1 MRILIDT
8 NIFIYREDDQ
18 VLSENQQN
26 LNKILFGIGAL
37 QIIHPLSVKEIE
49 KNSDARKKKIMLSKI
64 RAYPQLES
72 PPDPISDAGFCAQIT
87 PKPGTNDEIDNA
99 LLYCVYR
106 DAVDYLITEDRKLTA
121 KASRLG
127 IDDRVFLLSDA
138 LGFFQQFIITEKPI
152 APPGLE
158 EDFIYNLDLS
168 DPIFDTLKEDYK
180 EFEGWFKKISRQGRK
195 CWVHYNP
202 DESLG
207 ALLIYKIEDEPL
219 DTIPPFPKKQKV
231 KISTFIVRHIGQKIG
246 ELFIKL
252 AVDIAIKNKTE
263 EIYLTH
269 FTKPDDR
276 LVELITEY
284 GFTFSA
290 KNKRGEEIFIKNIF
304 ADPVRVVG
312 LPPLEV
318 SREYYPSFYDGDGV
332 SKYFVPIWP
341 ENHERLFTDFKGSR
355 QTKLPEHSG
364 MFIIEGN
371 TIKKAYLSRTRNKQ
385 IAPGDLLLFYR
396 SKDLKMVTS
405 IGVIETVHRN
415 LKAAD
420 EIMKIVGKRTVY
432 NRDEI
437 ERMPKPVTVIMFRFH
452 LHVKNPVS
460 YKRLKELGILTF
472 APQSITKISEEN
484 YNNLI
489 EACGID
495 RRFTVH

>member
-8 NIFIYREDDQ
+8 NIFINREGDQ
-18 VLSENQQN
+18 VLSENQQA
-26 LNKILFGIGAL
+26 LSRILHEIGAL
-37 QIIHPLSVKEIE
+37 QIVHPLSVRELA
-49 KNSDARKKKIMLSKI
+49 KNSNPEKQRVMISKI

-72 PPDPISDAGFCAQIT
+72 PPDPMLDAGFCAQIT
-87 PKPGTNDEIDNA
+87 PKPGTNDGIDDA

-106 DAVDYLITEDRKLTA
+106 DAVDYLITEDRKIIA

-127 IDDRVFLLSDA
+127 IDDRVFLISDA
-138 LGFFQQFIITEKPI
+138 LEFFRQFTISEKPG

-158 EDFIYNLDLS
+158 EDFIYNLNLA
-168 DPIFDTLKEDYK
+168 DPIFDTLKKDYE
-180 EFEGWFKKISRQGRK
+180 EFESWFRKISRQGRK

-202 DESLG
+202 DESIG
-207 ALLIYKIEDEPL
+207 ALLIYKIENDPL
-219 DTIPPFPKKQKV
+219 NTIPPFPKRKRV

-252 AVDIAIKNKTE
+252 AVDIAIKNRTE

-269 FTKPDDR
+269 FTKPEDR

-284 GFTFSA
+284 GFIMSA
-290 KNKRGEEIFIKNIF
+290 KNQRGEEIFIKKIY
-304 ADPVRVVG
+304 ADPTRVAG

-318 SREYYPSFYDGDGV
+318 SREYYPSFYDGPAV
-332 SKYFVPIWP
+332 SKYFIPIWP

-364 MFIIEGN
+364 LFIIEGN
-371 TIKKAYLSRTRNKQ
+371 TIKKAYLSHTKNKH
-385 IAPGDLLLFYR
+385 IAPGDLVFFYR

-405 IGVIETVHRN
+405 LGVIETVHRD
-415 LKAAD
+415 LEDAD

-432 NRDEI
+432 SRDEI
-437 ERMPKPVTVIMFRFH
+437 ERMPKPVTIIMFRHH

-460 YKRLKELGILTF
+460 FKRLKELDILTF
-472 APQSITKISEEN
+472 APQSITKISKEN
-484 YNNLI
+484 YNKLI

>member
-8 NIFIYREDDQ
+8 NIFIYRESDQ
-18 VLSENQQN
+18 VLTENQQN
-26 LNKILFGIGAL
+26 LSRILHEIGAL
-37 QIIHPLSVKEIE
+37 QLVHPLSVRELM
-49 KNSDARKKKIMLSKI
+49 KNSNLEKKRIMLSKI
-64 RAYPQLES
+64 RTYPQLES
-72 PPDPISDAGFCAQIT
+72 PPDPLLDADFCALIT
-87 PKPGTNDEIDNA
+87 PKPGTNDGVDNA

-106 DAVDYLITEDRKLTA
+106 DAVDYLITEDRKIIA

-127 IDDRVFLLSDA
+127 IDDRVFLISDA
-138 LGFFQQFIITEKPI
+138 LEFFLQFTITEKPT

-158 EDFIYNLDLS
+158 EDFIYNLDLA
-168 DPIFDTLKEDYK
+168 DPIFDILKEDYE

-195 CWVHYNP
+195 CWVHYNI
-202 DESLG
+202 DESIG

-219 DTIPPFPKKQKV
+219 DTIPPFPKKKRV

-269 FTKPDDR
+269 FTKPEDR

-284 GFTFSA
+284 GFILSA
-290 KNKRGEEIFIKNIF
+290 KNHRGEEIFIKKIYP
-304 ADPVRVVG
+304 DPAKVAG

-318 SREYYPSFYDGDGV
+318 SREYYPSFYDGANVG
-332 SKYFVPIWP
+332 KYFIPIWP

-364 MFIIEGN
+364 LFIIEGN
-371 TIKKAYLSRTRNKQ
+371 TIKKAYLSHTRNKH
-385 IAPGDLLLFYR
+385 IAPGDLVFFYR

-405 IGVIETVHRN
+405 LGVIETVHRG
-415 LKAAD
+415 LEGTD

-432 NRDEI
+432 SRDEV
-437 ERMPKPVTVIMFRFH
+437 ERMPKPVTVVMFRYHFH
-452 LHVKNPVS
+452 LKNPVS
-460 YKRLKELGILTF
+460 YKRLKDRGILTF

-484 YNNLI
+484 YHNLI
-489 EACGID
+489 EACEID

>member
-8 NIFIYREDDQ
+8 NIFIYREADQ
-18 VLSENQQN
+18 VLTENQQ
-26 LNKILFGIGAL
+26 ILSRMLHEIGAL
-37 QIIHPLSVKEIE
+37 QIVHPLSVSELK
-49 KNSDARKKKIMLSKI
+49 KNPNPEKKKIMVSKI
-64 RAYPQLES
+64 RAYPLLES
-72 PPDPISDAGFCAQIT
+72 PPDPMSDSGFCAQIV

-99 LLYCVYR
+99 LLYSVFR
-106 DAVDYLITEDRKLTA
+106 DAVDYLITEDRKIIA

-127 IDDRVFLLSDA
+127 IDDRVFLISDA
-138 LGFFQQFIITEKPI
+138 LDFFQQFIVTEKPV

-158 EDFIYNLDLS
+158 EDFIYNLKLS
-168 DPIFDTLKEDYK
+168 DPIFDALKADYK
-180 EFEGWFKKISRQGRK
+180 EFEDWFRKISREGRK
-195 CWVHYNP
+195 CWVHYNS
-202 DESLG
+202 DGSIG

-219 DTIPPFPKKQKV
+219 DTIPPFPKNRRE

-269 FTKPDDR
+269 FTRPEDR

-284 GFTFSA
+284 GFIVAA
-290 KNKRGEEIFIKNIF
+290 KNQRGEEIFIKKIY
-304 ADPVRVVG
+304 ADPARVAG
-312 LPPLEV
+312 LPPLEI
-318 SREYYPSFYDGDGV
+318 SREYYPSFYDGPAV
-332 SKYFVPIWP
+332 SKYFIPIWP

-355 QTKLPEHSG
+355 QTRLPEHSG

-371 TIKKAYLSRTRNKQ
+371 SIKKAYLSHTRNKQ
-385 IAPGDLLLFYR
+385 IAPGDIVFFYR
-396 SKDLKMVTS
+396 SRDLKMVTS
-405 IGVIETVHRN
+405 MGVIETVHRD
-415 LKAAD
+415 LDAAD
-420 EIMKIVGKRTVY
+420 GILKIVGKRTVY
-432 NRDEI
+432 SRDEI
-437 ERMPKPVTVIMFRFH
+437 EGMPKPLTVIMFRHH

-484 YNNLI
+484 YSNLI

>member
-8 NIFIYREDDQ
+8 NIFIYREADQ
-18 VLSENQQN
+18 VLTENQQT
-26 LNKILFGIGAL
+26 LSRILHEIGAL
-37 QIIHPLSVKEIE
+37 QIVHPLSVSELKKNPNPE
-49 KNSDARKKKIMLSKI
+49 KQKIMLSKI
-64 RAYPQLES
+64 RAYLLLES
-72 PPDPISDAGFCAQIT
+72 PPDPIGDAGFCAQIT

-99 LLYCVYR
+99 LLYCVCR
-106 DAVDYLITEDRKLTA
+106 DAVDYLITEDRKIIA

-127 IDDRVFLLSDA
+127 IDDRVFLISDA
-138 LGFFQQFIITEKPI
+138 LEFFQQFIITETPI

-158 EDFIYNLDLS
+158 EDFIYNLVLS
-168 DPIFDTLKEDYK
+168 DPIFDTLKEDYE
-180 EFEGWFKKISRQGRK
+180 EFEDWFKKISRQGRK
-195 CWVHYNP
+195 CWVHYNL
-202 DESLG
+202 DGSIG
-207 ALLIYKIEDEPL
+207 ALLIYKIEDDPL
-219 DTIPPFPKKQKV
+219 DTIPPFPKKKRE

-269 FTKPDDR
+269 FTKPEDR

-284 GFTFSA
+284 GFILSA
-290 KNKRGEEIFIKNIF
+290 KNQRGEEIYIKKIF
-304 ADPVRVVG
+304 ADPARVAG
-312 LPPLEV
+312 LPPLEI
-318 SREYYPSFYDGDGV
+318 SREYYPSFYDGLRV
-332 SKYFVPIWP
+332 SKYFIPIWP

-364 MFIIEGN
+364 TFIIEGN
-371 TIKKAYLSRTRNKQ
+371 TIKKAYLSHTLNKQ
-385 IAPGDLLLFYR
+385 VAPGDIVFFYR
-396 SKDLKMVTS
+396 SRDLRMVTS
-405 IGVIETVHRN
+405 IGVIETVHRK
-415 LKAAD
+415 LEASD
-420 EIMKIVGKRTVY
+420 EIIKIVGKRTVY
-432 NRDEI
+432 SRDEI
-437 ERMPKPVTVIMFRFH
+437 EKMPKPVTVIMFRHH

-460 YKRLKELGILTF
+460 FKRLKELRILTF

>member
-8 NIFIYREDDQ
+8 NILIYRESDR

-26 LNKILFGIGAL
+26 LNKILHEIGAV
-37 QIIHPLSVKEIE
+37 QIVHPLSVREIE
-49 KNSDARKKKIMLSKI
+49 KNPDPEKKKIMLSKI
-64 RAYPQLES
+64 RAYPPLES
-72 PPDPISDAGFCAQIT
+72 PPDPLQDTVFCSRIV

-99 LLYCVYR
+99 LLYCVCR
-106 DAVDYLITEDRKLTA
+106 DAVDYLISEDRKIIA

-127 IDDRVFLLSDA
+127 IDDRVFLISDA
-138 LGFFQQFIITEKPI
+138 LEFFQKFIVTEKPI

-168 DPIFDTLKEDYK
+168 DPIFDTLKEDYQ
-180 EFEGWFKKISRQGRK
+180 EFETWFKKISRQGRK

-202 DESLG
+202 EGSLG

-219 DTIPPFPKKQKV
+219 DTIPPFPKKKRE

-269 FTKPDDR
+269 FTKPEDR

-284 GFTFSA
+284 GFIMSA
-290 KNKRGEEIFIKNIF
+290 KNQRGEEIFIKKIY
-304 ADPVRVVG
+304 ADPARVVG

-318 SREYYPSFYDGDGV
+318 SREYYPSFYDGTGV
-332 SKYFVPIWP
+332 GKYFIPIWP
-341 ENHERLFTDFKGSR
+341 ANHERLFTDFKGSR

-371 TIKKAYLSRTRNKQ
+371 TIKKAYLSHTRNKQ
-385 IAPGDLLLFYR
+385 ITPGDLVFFYR
-396 SKDLKMVTS
+396 SRDLRKVTS
-405 IGVIETVHRN
+405 IGIIETVHRD
-415 LKAAD
+415 LEAAE
-420 EIMKIVGKRTVY
+420 EIIRIVGKRTVY
-432 NRDEI
+432 SRDEI
-437 ERMPKPVTVIMFRFH
+437 EAMPKPLTVIMFRHHF
-452 LHVKNPVS
+452 HVKNPVS
-460 YKRLKELGILTF
+460 FKRLKEMGILTF
-472 APQSITKISEEN
+472 APQSITKINEEN
-484 YNNLI
+484 YHNLI

>member
-8 NIFIYREDDQ
+8 NIFIYREADQ
-18 VLSENQQN
+18 VLSENQQT
-26 LNKILFGIGAL
+26 LSRILHEIGAL
-37 QIIHPLSVKEIE
+37 QIVHPLSVRELM
-49 KNSDARKKKIMLSKI
+49 KNSNPEKKRVMLSKI
-64 RAYPQLES
+64 KAYPQLES
-72 PPDPISDAGFCAQIT
+72 PPDPMQDAGFCAQIT
-87 PKPGTNDEIDNA
+87 PKPGTNDGVDDA

-106 DAVDYLITEDRKLTA
+106 DAVDYLITEDRKIIA

-127 IDDRVFLLSDA
+127 IDDRVFLISDA
-138 LGFFQQFIITEKPI
+138 VEFFQQFIVSEKPST
-152 APPGLE
+152 PPGLE

-168 DPIFDTLKEDYK
+168 DPIFDTLKDDYE
-180 EFEGWFKKISRQGRK
+180 EFVTWFKKISRQGRK

-202 DESLG
+202 DESIG
-207 ALLIYKIEDEPL
+207 ALLIYKIEDDPL
-219 DTIPPFPKKQKV
+219 DTIPPFPKKKRV

-252 AVDIAIKNKTE
+252 AVDIAIKNRTE

-269 FTKPDDR
+269 FTKPEDR

-284 GFTFSA
+284 GFIMSA
-290 KNKRGEEIFIKNIF
+290 KNQRGEEIFIKKIY
-304 ADPVRVVG
+304 ADPARVAG

-318 SREYYPSFYDGDGV
+318 SREYYPSFYDGSEV
-332 SKYFVPIWP
+332 CKYFIPIWP

-364 MFIIEGN
+364 LFIIEGN
-371 TIKKAYLSRTRNKQ
+371 TIKKAYLSHTKNKH
-385 IAPGDLLLFYR
+385 IAPGDLVFFYR
-396 SKDLKMVTS
+396 SRDLKMVTS
-405 IGVIETVHRN
+405 MGVIETIHRD
-415 LKAAD
+415 LEAAD

-437 ERMPKPVTVIMFRFH
+437 ERMPKPVTIIMFRHH

>member
-8 NIFIYREDDQ
+8 NIFIYREADQ
-18 VLSENQQN
+18 ILTDNQQT
-26 LNKILFGIGAL
+26 LTRLLHEIGAL
-37 QIIHPLSVKEIE
+37 HIVHPLSVSELK
-49 KNSDARKKKIMLSKI
+49 KNPDPEKKKVLLSKI
-64 RAYPQLES
+64 RAYPLLES
-72 PPDPISDAGFCAQIT
+72 PPDPLSDAGFCALIE

-106 DAVDYLITEDRKLTA
+106 DAVDYLITEDRKIIV

-127 IDDRVFLLSDA
+127 IDDRVFLISDA
-138 LGFFQQFIITEKPI
+138 LEFFQQFIVTEKPV

-158 EDFIYNLDLS
+158 EDFIYNLKLS
-168 DPIFDTLKEDYK
+168 DPIFDTLKEDYE

-202 DESLG
+202 DGTLG

-219 DTIPPFPKKQKV
+219 DTIPSFPKKKRE

-252 AVDIAIKNKTE
+252 AVDIAIKHKTE

-284 GFTFSA
+284 GFIMA
-290 KNKRGEEIFIKNIF
+290 ARNQRGEEIFIKKIY
-304 ADPVRVVG
+304 ADPAKVAG
-312 LPPLEV
+312 LPPLEI
-318 SREYYPSFYDGDGV
+318 SREYYPSFYDGSTV
-332 SKYFVPIWP
+332 SKYFIPIWP

-364 MFIIEGN
+364 TFIVEGN
-371 TIKKAYLSRTRNKQ
+371 TIKKAYLSHTKNKH
-385 IAPGDLLLFYR
+385 ISPGDLVFFYR
-396 SKDLKMVTS
+396 SKDLKMITS
-405 IGVIETVHRN
+405 IGVIETIHRG
-415 LKAAD
+415 LKAND
-420 EIMKIVGKRTVY
+420 EIMRIVGKRTVY
-432 NRDEI
+432 SRDEI
-437 ERMPKPVTVIMFRFH
+437 DGMRKPVTIIMFRHH

-460 YKRLKELGILTF
+460 YKRLKELKILTF

-484 YNNLI
+484 YINLI
-489 EACGID
+489 EASGID

>member
-8 NIFIYREDDQ
+8 NIFIYREADQ
-18 VLSENQQN
+18 VLTENLQ
-26 LNKILFGIGAL
+26 ILSRIFHEIGAH
-37 QIIHPLSVKEIE
+37 QIVHPLSLHELRKNPNAE
-49 KNSDARKKKIMLSKI
+49 KQRIMLSKI
-64 RAYPQLES
+64 QAYPQLES
-72 PPDPISDAGFCAQIT
+72 PPNPINDTGFCAQVP

-99 LLYCVYR
+99 LLYCVFR
-106 DAVDYLITEDRKLTA
+106 DAVDYLITEDRKIIA

-127 IDDRVFLLSDA
+127 IDDRVFLISDA
-138 LGFFQQFIITEKPI
+138 LEFFQQFIITEKPV

-158 EDFIYNLDLS
+158 EDFIYNLELS
-168 DPIFDTLKEDYK
+168 DPIFDVLKEDYE
-180 EFEGWFKKISRQGRK
+180 EFEDWFKKISRQGRK

-202 DESLG
+202 DGSLG

-219 DTIPPFPKKQKV
+219 DTVPSFPKKKRE

-252 AVDIAIKNKTE
+252 SVDIAIKNKTE

-269 FTKPDDR
+269 FTKTEDR

-284 GFTFSA
+284 GFILSA
-290 KNKRGEEIFIKNIF
+290 KNRRGEDIFIKKIF
-304 ADPVRVVG
+304 ADPAHVVG

-318 SREYYPSFYDGDGV
+318 SREYYPSFYDGPDV
-332 SKYFVPIWP
+332 SKYFIPIWP

-355 QTKLPEHSG
+355 QTRLPEHSG

-371 TIKKAYLSRTRNKQ
+371 TIKKAYLSHTKNKH
-385 IAPGDLLLFYR
+385 ISPGDLIFFYR
-396 SKDLKMVTS
+396 SHDLKMVTS
-405 IGVIETVHRN
+405 IGIIETIHRD
-415 LKAAD
+415 LEVTE

-432 NRDEI
+432 TRDEI
-437 ERMPKPVTVIMFRFH
+437 EKMLKPLTVIMFRHH
-452 LHVKNPVS
+452 LHVKRPVS
-460 YKRLKELGILTF
+460 FKRLKELGILTF

-489 EACGID
+489 EACEID